1 MHISILALD
10 DEDVILEYLQ
20 RIFTDE
26 IFDLK
31 VFDKPGEFIDAFN
44 KDVDLIITDL
54 RVPGYDAYKTLEK
67 FKSINRGVYIIVIS
81 AFFDIAICQRLFEL
95 DVDRIIDKGDTLTWI
110 KKIGQY
116 VNELFPRIV
125 KRNEILA

>member
-1 MHISILALD
+1 MQIQILALD
-10 DEDVILEYLQ
+10 DESVILEYLE

-26 IFDLK
+26 IFNLK
-31 VFDKPGEFIDAFN
+31 VFDNADEFIKAFN

-54 RVPGYDAYKTLEK
+54 RVPGYDAYKTLAQ

-81 AFFDIAICQRLFEL
+81 AFFDENVYERLFEL
-95 DVDRIIDKGDTLTWI
+95 DVDRVIRKGDTMNWI

-116 VNELFPRIV
+116 VNELFPRIFERA
-125 KRNEILA
+125 KILA